1 MVGFRTSRQIVGAL
15 FALGLACGIAEAPP
29 ASAAMPEHSAP
40 ASPAPSGSPLR
51 IIGRVHAKTAF
62 CQQVYDHGGV
72 ATAAAL
78 QGDADLDD
86 DVGWLNTVDLDDTE
100 LARQHGIAEL
110 LKRFVTLR
118 ARARVAIGE
127 TQALRTLAASAPTAE
142 QKDAL
147 IAYANALGGAL
158 HRQEVLAEAISRF
171 MLYVNAHPAV
181 SQQQRDEDYIRAG
194 YTPLGP
200 FEHSA
205 DPRDRVPPTLSE
217 VARSASTELAARR
230 IPERDDEIS
239 AAAQVNAGFTP
250 CTR

>member
-1 MVGFRTSRQIVGAL
+1 MAGFRTSKQIVGAL
-15 FALGLACGIAEAPP
+15 VALGLACGVADAGPP
-29 ASAAMPEHSAP
+29 SAAAPEHSATS
-40 ASPAPSGSPLR
+40 SPAPAGSPLR
-51 IIGRVHAKTAF
+51 LIGRVHAKTAF
-62 CQQVYDHGGV
+62 CQEVYDHGGV

-86 DVGWLNTVDLDDTE
+86 DVAWLNSVDLDSTE

-127 TQALRTLAASAPTAE
+127 TQTLRTLAASAPTLE
-142 QKDAL
+142 QKGAL
-147 IAYANALGGAL
+147 VAYANAVGGAL

-171 MLYVNAHPAV
+171 MIYVNAHPTV
-181 SQQQRDEDYIRAG
+181 SQQQRDEDYLKAS

-217 VARSASTELAARR
+217 VARSASAELAVRR
-230 IPERDDEIS
+230 APERDDEVR
-239 AAAQVNAGFTP
+239 AGDQVAAGFTP
-250 CTR
+250 CTK